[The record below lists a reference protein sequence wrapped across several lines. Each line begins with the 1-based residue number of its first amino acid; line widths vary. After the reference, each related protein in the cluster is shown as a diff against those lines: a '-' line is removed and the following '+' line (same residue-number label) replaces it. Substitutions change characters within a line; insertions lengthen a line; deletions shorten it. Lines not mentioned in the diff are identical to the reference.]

1 LEGFPE
7 GIREGQDVAGVGE
20 EETFRDDHREAFPE
34 GRWLTYDEIAK
45 IRGIGR
51 ASAVKLAQR
60 ERWQRRPGN
69 DRTARVLVPV
79 DWLKP
84 ARRSGDTSPEEFP
97 ESSRELSRIIGVLEA
112 AIAASKEGAATDAAA
127 ISTLREQL
135 AEANRRAHS
144 DAAAIAEAN
153 ARSDRAEQGREG
165 ERARA
170 DALRDR
176 LNVMQA
182 QLADAHA
189 ALQRA
194 ETADARA
201 ERAEQDKER
210 AEHGRDAERVR
221 ADALRERLDDLTGK
235 LSDAQAELAAVQDQA
250 DAASARAVAAVEAEQ
265 AVRQAEAE
273 AVAGLHRELENAQKA
288 RAEAESHAAELRQA
302 ETERRARGLLA
313 RLRAAL
319 RSE

>member
-1 LEGFPE
+1 V
-7 GIREGQDVAGVGE
+7 VADGE
-20 EETFRDDHREAFPE
+20 EETFRDDPREPFPE

-69 DRTARVLVPV
+69 DRTARVLVPL
-79 DWLKP
+79 DWLRP

-97 ESSRELSRIIGVLEA
+97 EASRGLSRVIGVLEA
-112 AIAASKEGAATDAAA
+112 AIAASKERAAADAAT

-144 DAAAIAEAN
+144 DAAAIVEAN
-153 ARSDRAEQGREG
+153 GRADRAEQGG
-165 ERARA
+165 DSERTRA

-176 LNVMQA
+176 LNAMQG

-201 ERAEQDKER
+201 ERAERDKER
-210 AEHGRDAERVR
+210 AEAGRDGERAR
-221 ADALRERLDDLTGK
+221 ADALRERLDAMQVQLT
-235 LSDAQAELAAVQDQA
+235 ARQEVVAAAEAIRQA
-250 DAASARAVAAVEAEQ
+250 DDIRRALGRWAR
-265 AVRQAEAE
+265 
-273 AVAGLHRELENAQKA
+273 
-288 RAEAESHAAELRQA
+288 LRQA
-302 ETERRARGLLA
+302 WRGG
-313 RLRAAL
+313 R
-319 RSE
+319 

>member
-1 LEGFPE
+1 LEGIPG
-7 GIREGQDVAGVGE
+7 GIREGQDVVVDGE
-20 EETFRDDHREAFPE
+20 EETFRDDPREAFPE

-69 DRTARVLVPV
+69 DRTARVLVPL

-97 ESSRELSRIIGVLEA
+97 EASRELSRVIGVLEA
-112 AIAASKEGAATDAAA
+112 AIAASKERAAADAAA

-153 ARSDRAEQGREG
+153 ARADRAEQGRDS
-165 ERARA
+165 ERTRA

-176 LNVMQA
+176 LNAMQG

-189 ALQRA
+189 ALQKA

-201 ERAEQDKER
+201 ERAERDKER
-210 AEHGRDAERVR
+210 AEEGRDAERVR
-221 ADALRERLDDLTGK
+221 ADALRDRIGALQAQLVEVEAEGAASDVQITELT
-235 LSDAQAELAAVQDQA
+235 AQLRQARQEAHAAAEA
-250 DAASARAVAAVEAEQ
+250 DAARK
-265 AVRQAEAE
+265 
-273 AVAGLHRELENAQKA
+273 G
-288 RAEAESHAAELRQA
+288 
-302 ETERRARGLLA
+302 RGRWA
-313 RLRAAL
+313 RLRAAW
-319 RSE
+319 RGE